1 MPRVGYP
8 IETKGTDFW
17 GSCAV
22 VFRAKVVVVGHINT
36 ARRGKAFV
44 LDIDKWVAL
53 PDLRHHRN
61 GAACAVYQD
70 RMVVCAGG
78 NANGGQTCEMLP
90 PHMKLWDDFPQTLA
104 YRS

>member
-1 MPRVGYP
+1 MFGGDNYRNLSHLIDPAGYNIMPRVGYP

-53 PDLRHHRN
+53 PDLRS
-61 GAACAVYQD
+61 AQVFDPILCK
-70 RMVVCAGG
+70 
-78 NANGGQTCEMLP
+78 TI
-90 PHMKLWDDFPQTLA
+90 
-104 YRS
+104 